1 MGILFIG
8 GVLFGAILGRCF
20 KVLVLVPTCG
30 VAIILV
36 LAAPVGAGQSAAQ
49 LILEMVLLVI
59 GLQFGYA
66 AGMVSINFSAVL
78 RAFRKVYASSVHSAG
93 SRSLHVR

>member
-8 GVLFGAILGRCF
+8 GVLFGTILGRCF
-20 KVLVLVPTCG
+20 KVLVLVPSCG

-36 LAAPVGAGQSAAQ
+36 LAGPTVVAQSAAQ
-49 LILEMVLLVI
+49 LILEAVLLVT

-66 AGMVSINFSAVL
+66 AGMASSNMSAVL
-78 RAFRKVYASSVHSAG
+78 QAFRKAYASASHSAG